1 LIRLLHFADLHL
13 GVENYGRMDSATGL
27 STRLM
32 DFLRAY
38 DQVVDYALE
47 NDVSLVVFAGDA
59 YKTRDPSPTYQ
70 REFAKRIRRLATAG
84 IPTVL
89 VAGNHDTPHAAGR
102 ATTVDIYAT
111 LEVENVYVARKPE
124 VIAIETKDGPVQIV
138 ALPWVTRSALL
149 AREEYKNRNLE
160 EINQLILE
168 KVTNIVTG
176 PDGLISQLD
185 SDASEAASPV
195 SEATPTI
202 LVAHATVQGA
212 VYGSERS
219 VMLGQEVIL
228 PPSLVKNP
236 VFDYVALG
244 HIHKHQVLNE
254 QPPVIYAGSIERID
268 FGEEREDK
276 GFIIAKV
283 ERGQADWQFV
293 KTDARPFVTVEVD
306 IRSDDPTAEI
316 LAAIAAHEIEDAV
329 VRLII
334 HMAAEKEPLINER
347 EIRRALAEAFHIA
360 AIVKD
365 VERKVRL
372 RLGDQPIEEMTPYQM
387 LERYFQ
393 VKQTPPERTKLLLE
407 HAEEIFRELEAS
419 G

>member
-1 LIRLLHFADLHL
+1 MVKLLHFADLHL
-13 GVENYGRMDSATGL
+13 GVENYGRIDPATGL
-27 STRLM
+27 STRLV

-59 YKTRDPSPTYQ
+59 YKTRDPNPTYE
-70 REFAKRIRRLATAG
+70 REFARRIRRLSTAS

-89 VAGNHDTPHAAGR
+89 VAGNHDTPSALGR
-102 ATTVDIYAT
+102 AITVEIFAT
-111 LEVENVYVARKPE
+111 LEVENVHVAKKPE
-124 VIAIETKDGPVQIV
+124 VIPIETKDGHVQVV
-138 ALPWVTRSALL
+138 ALPWVTRSALV
-149 AREEYKNRNLE
+149 ARDEYKNKNLE
-160 EINQLILE
+160 EINRLILDRI
-168 KVTNIVTG
+168 TNIIEG

-185 SDASEAASPV
+185 PSL
-195 SEATPTI
+195 PTI
-202 LVAHATVQGA
+202 LAAHATVQGA

-228 PPSLVKNP
+228 PPSLTRNP
-236 VFDYVALG
+236 AFDYVALG

-254 QPPVIYAGSIERID
+254 QPPVIYSGSIERID

-276 GFIIAKV
+276 GFVVAEV
-283 ERGQADWQFV
+283 ERGRATWQFV

-306 IRSDDPTAEI
+306 VRGDDPTAEI
-316 LAAIAAHEIEDAV
+316 LEAIAAHEIEDAV
-329 VRLII
+329 VRIII
-334 HMAAEKEPLINER
+334 HTVAEKEPLINED
-347 EIRRALAEAFHIA
+347 EIRRALAGAFHIA

-372 RLGDQPIEEMTPYQM
+372 RLGDQPIEEMTPRQM

-393 VKQTPPERTKLLLE
+393 VKQTPPERTQLLLK
-407 HAEEIFRELEAS
+407 HAEEIFRELEE
-419 G
+419 GY

>member
-1 LIRLLHFADLHL
+1 MIRLLHFADLHL
-13 GVENYGRMDSATGL
+13 GVENYGRLDPATGL

-47 NDVSLVVFAGDA
+47 NDISLVVFSGDA

-70 REFAKRIRRLATAG
+70 REFARRIHRLSTAG
-84 IPTVL
+84 IPIVL
-89 VAGNHDTPHAAGR
+89 VAGNHDTPSAVGR
-102 ATTVDIYAT
+102 ATTVQIFAT
-111 LEVENVYVARKPE
+111 LEVENVYVAKKPE
-124 VIAIETKDGPVQIV
+124 VINIETKDGPVQVV

-149 AREEYKNRNLE
+149 ARDEYKNKNLE
-160 EINQLILE
+160 EINQLILDRI
-168 KVTNIVTG
+168 TNIVEG

-185 SDASEAASPV
+185 RTV
-195 SEATPTI
+195 PTI
-202 LVAHATVQGA
+202 LAAHATVQGA

-228 PPSLVKNP
+228 PPSLAKNP
-236 VFDYVALG
+236 AFDYVALG

-254 QPPVIYAGSIERID
+254 EPPVIYSGSIERID

-276 GFIIAKV
+276 GFVVAEV
-283 ERGQADWQFV
+283 ERGRVSWQFM
-293 KTDARPFVTVEVD
+293 KTDARPFVTIEVD
-306 IRSDDPTAEI
+306 VQSDDPTAEI
-316 LAAIAAHEIEDAV
+316 LEAIAAGGIEDAV
-329 VRLII
+329 VRIII
-334 HMAAEKEPLINER
+334 HTTAEKEPLINEN
-347 EIRRALAEAFHIA
+347 EVRRALAGAFHIA

-372 RLGDQPIEEMTPYQM
+372 RLGDQPIEEMTPRQM

-393 VKQTPPERTKLLLE
+393 VKQTPPERTELLLR
-407 HAEEIFRELEAS
+407 HAEDIFREVEE

>member
-1 LIRLLHFADLHL
+1 MIRLLHFADLHL
-13 GVENYGRMDSATGL
+13 GVENYGRLDPATGL

-47 NDVSLVVFAGDA
+47 NDISLVVFSGDA

-70 REFAKRIRRLATAG
+70 REFARRIHRLSTAG
-84 IPTVL
+84 IPIVL
-89 VAGNHDTPHAAGR
+89 VAGNHDTPSAVGR
-102 ATTVDIYAT
+102 ATTVQIFAT
-111 LEVENVYVARKPE
+111 LEVENVYVAKKPE
-124 VIAIETKDGPVQIV
+124 VINIETKDGPVQVV

-149 AREEYKNRNLE
+149 ARDEYKNKNLE
-160 EINQLILE
+160 EINQLILDRI
-168 KVTNIVTG
+168 TNIVEG

-185 SDASEAASPV
+185 RAV
-195 SEATPTI
+195 PTI
-202 LVAHATVQGA
+202 LAAHATVQGA

-228 PPSLVKNP
+228 PPSLAKNP
-236 VFDYVALG
+236 AFDYVALG

-254 QPPVIYAGSIERID
+254 EPPVIYSGSIERID

-276 GFIIAKV
+276 GFVVAEV
-283 ERGQADWQFV
+283 ERGRVSWQFM
-293 KTDARPFVTVEVD
+293 KTDARPFVTIEVD
-306 IRSDDPTAEI
+306 VQSDDPTAEI
-316 LAAIAAHEIEDAV
+316 LEAIAAGGIEDAV
-329 VRLII
+329 VRIII
-334 HMAAEKEPLINER
+334 HTTAEKEPLINEN
-347 EIRRALAEAFHIA
+347 EVRRALAGAFHIA

-372 RLGDQPIEEMTPYQM
+372 RLGDQPIEEMTPRQM

-393 VKQTPPERTKLLLE
+393 VKQTPPERTELLLR
-407 HAEEIFRELEAS
+407 HAEDIFREVEE

>member
-1 LIRLLHFADLHL
+1 MIRLLHFADLHL
-13 GVENYGRMDSATGL
+13 GVENYGRLDSATGL

-38 DQVVDYALE
+38 DQVVDYTLE

-70 REFAKRIRRLATAG
+70 REFAKRIRRLSAAG

-102 ATTVDIYAT
+102 ATTVDIFAT

-124 VIAIETKDGPVQIV
+124 ATRIETKDGPVQIV

-149 AREEYKNRNLE
+149 AREEYKNKNLE
-160 EINQLILE
+160 EINQLILD
-168 KVTNIVTG
+168 KVTNIVEG

-185 SDASEAASPV
+185 PAV
-195 SEATPTI
+195 SGATPTI
-202 LVAHATVQGA
+202 LTAHATVQGA

-254 QPPVIYAGSIERID
+254 DPPVIYAGSIERID

-276 GFIIAKV
+276 GFVVAEV
-283 ERGQADWQFV
+283 ERGRATWQFV
-293 KTDARPFVTVEVD
+293 KTDARRFVTVEVD
-306 IRSDDPTAEI
+306 VQSDDPTAEI
-316 LAAIAAHEIEDAV
+316 LEAIAAHKIEDAV

-334 HMAAEKEPLINER
+334 HTPAEKEPLINEG
-347 EIRRALAEAFHIA
+347 EIRRALAGAFHVA
-360 AIVKD
+360 ALVKD

-393 VKQTPPERTKLLLE
+393 VKQMPPERTKLLLR
-407 HAEEIFRELEAS
+407 HAEEIFRELEERS
-419 G
+419 

>member
-1 LIRLLHFADLHL
+1 LHFADLHL
-13 GVENYGRMDSATGL
+13 GVENYGRIDPTTGL

-32 DFLRAY
+32 DFLHAY

-47 NDVSLVVFAGDA
+47 NDIGLVIFAGDA
-59 YKTRDPSPTYQ
+59 YRTRDPNPTYQ
-70 REFAKRIRRLATAG
+70 REFARRIRRLSTAG

-89 VAGNHDTPHAAGR
+89 VAGNHDTPSAMGR
-102 ATTVDIYAT
+102 AITVEIFAT
-111 LEVENVYVARKPE
+111 LEVENVHVAKRLE
-124 VIAIETKDGPVQIV
+124 VIVIETRDGPVQIV

-149 AREEYKNRNLE
+149 ARSEYKNKSLE

-168 KVTNIVTG
+168 KVVNIVEG
-176 PDGLISQLD
+176 PDGLISQLNP
-185 SDASEAASPV
+185 AL
-195 SEATPTI
+195 PTI
-202 LVAHATVQGA
+202 LAAHATVQGA

-228 PPSLVKNP
+228 PPGLAKNP
-236 VFDYVALG
+236 ALDYVALG

-254 QPPVIYAGSIERID
+254 NPPVVYAGSIERID

-276 GFIIAKV
+276 GFVVAEV
-283 ERGQADWQFV
+283 ERGRATWQFV
-293 KTDARPFVTVEVD
+293 KTDARPFVTIEVD
-306 IRSDDPTAEI
+306 ARGDDPTDEI
-316 LAAIAAHEIEDAV
+316 LKAIADRDIEGAV

-334 HMAAEKEPLINER
+334 HTPAEKEPLINEDQ
-347 EIRRALAEAFHIA
+347 IRRALAGAFHIA

-372 RLGDQPIEEMTPYQM
+372 RLGDQPIEEMTPRQM

-393 VKQTPPERTKLLLE
+393 VKRTPPERIKLLLE
-407 HAEEIFRELEAS
+407 HAEEIFRELEE
-419 G
+419 GE

>member
-1 LIRLLHFADLHL
+1 MIKLLHFADLHL
-13 GVENYGRMDSATGL
+13 GVENYGRIDPTTGL

-47 NDVSLVVFAGDA
+47 NDIDLVVFAGDA
-59 YKTRDPSPTYQ
+59 YKTRDPNPTYQ
-70 REFAKRIRRLATAG
+70 REFAKRIRRLSAAG

-102 ATTVDIYAT
+102 ATSVEIFAT

-124 VIAIETKDGPVQIV
+124 VITIETQESPVQVV
-138 ALPWVTRSALL
+138 ALPWVTRSTLL
-149 AREEYKNRNLE
+149 ARDEYKNKNLE
-160 EINQLILE
+160 EINQLILD
-168 KVTNIVTG
+168 KVINIVEG
-176 PDGLISQLD
+176 PEGLISQLD
-185 SDASEAASPV
+185 R
-195 SEATPTI
+195 TLPTI
-202 LVAHATVQGA
+202 LAAHATVQGA

-228 PPSLVKNP
+228 PPSLVKNEA
-236 VFDYVALG
+236 FDYVALG

-254 QPPVIYAGSIERID
+254 DPPVIYSGSVERID

-276 GFIIAKV
+276 GFVVAEL
-283 ERGQADWQFV
+283 ERGRVSWQFV
-293 KTDARPFVTVEVD
+293 KTDARPFVTIEVNVQG
-306 IRSDDPTAEI
+306 DDPTAEI
-316 LAAIAAHEIEDAV
+316 LEAIAAHDIEDAV

-334 HMAAEKEPLINER
+334 HTPVEKEPLINEGA
-347 EIRRALAEAFHIA
+347 IRRALAEAFHIA

-372 RLGDQPIEEMTPYQM
+372 RLGDQPIEEMTPRQM

-393 VKQTPPERTKLLLE
+393 VKQTPPERIPLLLKY
-407 HAEEIFRELEAS
+407 AEEIFREIEEGL
-419 G
+419 

>member
-1 LIRLLHFADLHL
+1 MVKLLHFADLHL
-13 GVENYGRMDSATGL
+13 GVENYGRMDPATGL

-59 YKTRDPSPTYQ
+59 YKTRDPNPTYE
-70 REFAKRIRRLATAG
+70 REFARRIRRLSTAG

-89 VAGNHDTPHAAGR
+89 VAGNHDTPSALGR
-102 ATTVDIYAT
+102 AITVEIFAT
-111 LEVENVYVARKPE
+111 LEVENVHVAKKPE
-124 VIAIETKDGPVQIV
+124 VIPIETKDGHVQVV
-138 ALPWVTRSALL
+138 ALPWVTRSALV
-149 AREEYKNRNLE
+149 ARDEYKNKNLE
-160 EINQLILE
+160 EINRLILDRI
-168 KVTNIVTG
+168 TNIIEG

-185 SDASEAASPV
+185 PSL
-195 SEATPTI
+195 PTI
-202 LVAHATVQGA
+202 LAAHATVQGA

-228 PPSLVKNP
+228 PPSLTRNP
-236 VFDYVALG
+236 AFDYVALG

-254 QPPVIYAGSIERID
+254 QPPVIYSGSIERID

-276 GFIIAKV
+276 GFVVAEV
-283 ERGQADWQFV
+283 ERGRATWQFV

-306 IRSDDPTAEI
+306 VRGDDPTAEI
-316 LAAIAAHEIEDAV
+316 LEAIAAHEIEDAV
-329 VRLII
+329 VRIII
-334 HMAAEKEPLINER
+334 HTVAEKEPLINED
-347 EIRRALAEAFHIA
+347 EIRRALAGAFHIA

-372 RLGDQPIEEMTPYQM
+372 RLGDQPIEEMTPRQM

-393 VKQTPPERTKLLLE
+393 VKQTPPERTQLLLK
-407 HAEEIFRELEAS
+407 HAEEIFRELEE
-419 G
+419 GY

>member
-1 LIRLLHFADLHL
+1 MVKLLHFADLHL
-13 GVENYGRMDSATGL
+13 GVENYGRIDPATGL
-27 STRLM
+27 STRLT

-38 DQVVDYALE
+38 DQVVDYVLQ
-47 NDVSLVVFAGDA
+47 NDVGLVVFAGDA
-59 YKTRDPSPTYQ
+59 YKTRDPSPTYE
-70 REFAKRIRRLATAG
+70 REFARRIRRLSAAG

-102 ATTVDIYAT
+102 ATTVEIFAT

-124 VIAIETKDGPVQIV
+124 LIPIETKDGPVQVV
-138 ALPWVTRSALL
+138 ALPWITRSTLL
-149 AREEYKNRNLE
+149 ARDEHRNKNLE
-160 EINQLILE
+160 EINQLILD
-168 KVTNIVTG
+168 KITNIVEG

-185 SDASEAASPV
+185 PTV
-195 SEATPTI
+195 PTI
-202 LVAHATVQGA
+202 LAAHATVQGA

-228 PPSLVKNP
+228 PPGLARNP
-236 VFDYVALG
+236 AFDYVALG

-254 QPPVIYAGSIERID
+254 KPPVIYAGSIERID

-276 GFIIAKV
+276 GFVVAEV
-283 ERGQADWQFV
+283 ERGRADWQFV
-293 KTDARPFVTVEVD
+293 KTDARCFVTVEVD
-306 IRSDDPTAEI
+306 ARSDDPTAEI
-316 LAAIAAHEIEDAV
+316 LEAIAAHEIEDAV
-329 VRLII
+329 VRII
-334 HMAAEKEPLINER
+334 VHTVAEKEPLINED
-347 EIRRALAEAFHIA
+347 EIRRALAGAFHIA

-372 RLGDQPIEEMTPYQM
+372 RLGNQCVEEMTPGQV

-393 VKQTPPERTKLLLE
+393 VKQTPPERIKLLLE
-407 HAEEIFRELEAS
+407 HAEEIFRELEE

>member
-1 LIRLLHFADLHL
+1 MIRLLHFADLHL
-13 GVENYGRMDSATGL
+13 GVENYGRLDSATGL

-38 DQVVDYALE
+38 DQVVDYTLE

-70 REFAKRIRRLATAG
+70 REFAKRIRRLSAAG

-102 ATTVDIYAT
+102 ATTVDIFAT

-124 VIAIETKDGPVQIV
+124 ATRIETKDGPVQIV

-149 AREEYKNRNLE
+149 AREEYKNKNLE
-160 EINQLILE
+160 EINQLILD
-168 KVTNIVTG
+168 KVTNIVEG

-185 SDASEAASPV
+185 PAV
-195 SEATPTI
+195 SGATPTI
-202 LVAHATVQGA
+202 LTAHATVQGA

-254 QPPVIYAGSIERID
+254 DPPVIYAGSIERID

-276 GFIIAKV
+276 GFVVAEV
-283 ERGQADWQFV
+283 ERGRATWQFV
-293 KTDARPFVTVEVD
+293 KTDARRFVTVEVD
-306 IRSDDPTAEI
+306 VQSDDPTAEI
-316 LAAIAAHEIEDAV
+316 LEAIAAHEIEDAV

-334 HMAAEKEPLINER
+334 HTPAEKEPLINEG
-347 EIRRALAEAFHIA
+347 EIRRALAGAFHVA
-360 AIVKD
+360 ALVKD

-393 VKQTPPERTKLLLE
+393 VKQMPPERTKLLLR
-407 HAEEIFRELEAS
+407 HAEEIFRELEERS
-419 G
+419 

>member
-1 LIRLLHFADLHL
+1 MIKLLHFADLHL
-13 GVENYGRMDSATGL
+13 GVENYGRIDPATGL

-32 DFLRAY
+32 DFLRVY

-47 NDVSLVVFAGDA
+47 NDIGLVVFAGDA

-70 REFAKRIRRLATAG
+70 REFARRIRRLSAAG

-89 VAGNHDTPHAAGR
+89 VAGNHDTPSAAGR
-102 ATTVDIYAT
+102 AITVEIFAT
-111 LEVENVYVARKPE
+111 LEVENVYVAKRPE
-124 VIAIETKDGPVQIV
+124 VINIETKDGPVQIV
-138 ALPWVTRSALL
+138 ALPWITRSALL
-149 AREEYKNRNLE
+149 ARDEYKNKNLE

-168 KVTNIVTG
+168 KIINIVEG

-185 SDASEAASPV
+185 RAV
-195 SEATPTI
+195 PTI
-202 LVAHATVQGA
+202 LAAHATVQGA

-236 VFDYVALG
+236 AFDYVALG
-244 HIHKHQVLNE
+244 HIHKHQILNE
-254 QPPVIYAGSIERID
+254 EPPVIYSGSIERID

-276 GFIIAKV
+276 GFVVAEV
-283 ERGQADWQFV
+283 ERGRVTWQFV
-293 KTDARPFVTVEVD
+293 KTDARPFVTIEVD
-306 IRSDDPTAEI
+306 VQSDDPTAEI
-316 LAAIAAHEIEDAV
+316 LEAIATRQIEDAV

-334 HMAAEKEPLINER
+334 HTPAEKEPLINEGQ
-347 EIRRALAEAFHIA
+347 IRRTLAGAFHIA

-372 RLGDQPIEEMTPYQM
+372 RLGDQPIEEMTPRQM

-393 VKQTPPERTKLLLE
+393 VKQTPPERTELLLE
-407 HAEEIFRELEAS
+407 HAEDIFRELEE